1 MPSKTQLD
9 LIANLFQTSSVTSKT
24 LKIKDYQ
31 WTIFT
36 NFCELYQEEPI
47 PASGDTIVRFST
59 YLIIQRNCSVP
70 VVKNYLSTIRRYH
83 KLFLNID
90 IPSPTEYLPLQFT
103 LRGGA
108 KYLGR
113 NVQQKYPVTAHMLAA
128 LTMTLPANSP
138 FKTLYNL
145 LFFGL
150 PRVGNI
156 IPDSKHSFSPIR
168 HLTWGKVLM
177 CNDGV
182 ILTLPVTKTIQCFER
197 ELRIPISSSLDRPQF
212 CVLSGLTEMRQIPR
226 YPTGPDQPVFN
237 MYRDNSWVPLSR
249 KDLVIMLA
257 NQLDFFGLDSRM
269 ITPSGFRKGG
279 MSHML
284 LCTGNLELLRLQ
296 GDWRSDCY
304 KRYIIIPAEL
314 RFPVTHNAMQFM
326 P

>member
-1 MPSKTQLD
+1 MS
-9 LIANLFQTSSVTSKT
+9 NRST
-24 LKIKDYQ
+24 L
-31 WTIFT
+31 
-36 NFCELYQEEPI
+36 
-47 PASGDTIVRFST
+47 S
-59 YLIIQRNCSVP
+59 
-70 VVKNYLSTIRRYH
+70 
-83 KLFLNID
+83 
-90 IPSPTEYLPLQFT
+90 
-103 LRGGA
+103 
-108 KYLGR
+108 
-113 NVQQKYPVTAHMLAA
+113 
-128 LTMTLPANSP
+128 MTLPANSP
-138 FKTLYNL
+138 FKNLHNL

-156 IPDSKHSFSPIR
+156 IPDSKHTFSPHR

-182 ILTLPVTKTIQCFER
+182 ILTLLVTKTIQCFER
-197 ELRIPISSSLDRPQF
+197 ELRIPISSSLDCPQF
-212 CVLSGLTEMRQIPR
+212 CVLSGLTEMRQLPG

-296 GDWRSDCY
+296 GDWRSVCY
-304 KRYIIIPAEL
+304 KRYIIIPTEL